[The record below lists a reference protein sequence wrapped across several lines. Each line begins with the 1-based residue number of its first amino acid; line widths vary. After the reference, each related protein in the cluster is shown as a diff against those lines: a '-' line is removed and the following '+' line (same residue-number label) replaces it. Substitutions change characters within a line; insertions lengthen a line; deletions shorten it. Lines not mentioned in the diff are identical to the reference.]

1 MRQNVGFPVSMLSTM
16 VTALV
21 PCLLMAG
28 QAAAPPSLQEQ
39 LQAQYKFVKMGS
51 DSNGPTVIEEGTV
64 LAVQNGG
71 ILGVPWSSMKA
82 CPAKY
87 ENTTLTPPGTLCAQ
101 GRSQGVKRGFGMLK
115 SHIPGGSA
123 VPDSKTNT
131 DTQFFKKGDKVYPS
145 SLTVD
150 LKNEKVDIAVIACD
164 TCNKTDPPTYY
175 KSEVDF
181 HFPAGYLEK
190 ADVSKVEDKIAEVF
204 SIDNSSSGA
213 DNQQSGGQQDQS
225 GAQQGQPAAQQD
237 QPAAQQDQQA
247 GGQQPEAPA
256 APPQIQLGQT
266 TDEVVAALGQP
277 DKIVDLGAKKIYVY
291 KDLKITFV
299 KGKVSDVQ

>member
-1 MRQNVGFPVSMLSTM
+1 MRQKLGTPVSILSMLF
-16 VTALV
+16 TAFI
-21 PCLLMAG
+21 PCSLTAG

-64 LAVQNGG
+64 LAIQKGG

-82 CPAKY
+82 CPATY
-87 ENTTLTPPGTLCAQ
+87 ENTTLKPPGTLCAQ
-101 GRSQGVKRGFGMLK
+101 GRGQGVKRGFGMLK

-123 VPDSKTNT
+123 VPDSKTNS

-150 LKNEKVDIAVIACD
+150 LKNEKIDLGVVACD
-164 TCNKTDPPTYY
+164 TCNKTDPPTYF

-190 ADVSKVEDKIAEVF
+190 ADVSKVEDTLAEVF
-204 SIDNSSSGA
+204 SIDNSSSGT

-237 QPAAQQDQQA
+237 QQA
-247 GGQQPEAPA
+247 GGQQAPAPA

-266 TDEVVAALGQP
+266 TDEVVAALGP
-277 DKIVDLGAKKIYVY
+277 PEKIVDLGAKKIYVY
-291 KDLKITFV
+291 KDLKITFIN
-299 KGKVSDVQ
+299 GKVSDVQ